1 MSMNVCS
8 YAMNKSR
15 KTNAIPER
23 SNRGGIIPAM
33 PPKPRPGGPDSPPG
47 VSKDLG
53 ARLRQGRTRKGF
65 TVRGLARYV
74 GVSPSLVSQIERG
87 RVMPSVGTLYSIANQ
102 LELVVD
108 DLFRDAGAGP
118 KGERTRP
125 TEDAPDPVQRPR
137 NRKTIRLAEGV
148 RWERLTPRPDPE
160 IEFLFVVYEAGA
172 ESCDKDSLIRHGGK
186 EYAYMISGRLGVKVG
201 FEEFELGPGDSI
213 TFDAQ
218 MPHRL
223 WTVGKKPAE
232 AIWVVYN
239 RHGDSRTK
247 STS

>member
-1 MSMNVCS
+1 
-8 YAMNKSR
+8 
-15 KTNAIPER
+15 
-23 SNRGGIIPAM
+23 M
-33 PPKPRPGGPDSPPG
+33 PPKPRDHASGQHG
-47 VSKDLG
+47 VSSHLG
-53 ARLRQGRTRKGF
+53 SRLREAREQKGF

-74 GVSPSLVSQIERG
+74 GVSPSLVSQVERG
-87 RVMPSVGTLYSIANQ
+87 RVMPSVGTLYAIANQ

-108 DLFRDAGAGP
+108 DLFRDAGAP
-118 KGERTRP
+118 RHERARP
-125 TEDAPDPVQRPR
+125 SGDAADPVQRGS

-160 IEFLFVVYEAGA
+160 VEFLYVVYEAGA

-186 EYAYMISGRLGVKVG
+186 EYAYMIGGRLGLKIG

-223 WTVGKKPAE
+223 WTIGKKPAE

-239 RHGDSRTK
+239 RHGDNRKQTL
-247 STS
+247 

>member
-1 MSMNVCS
+1 
-8 YAMNKSR
+8 
-15 KTNAIPER
+15 
-23 SNRGGIIPAM
+23 M
-33 PPKPRPGGPDSPPG
+33 PPKPGEPKTG

-53 ARLRQGRTRKGF
+53 ARLREARERKGF

-87 RVMPSVGTLYSIANQ
+87 RVMPSVGTLYTITNQ

-108 DLFRDAGAGP
+108 DLFRDAGAP
-118 KGERTRP
+118 RAERSKVSG
-125 TEDAPDPVQRPR
+125 DASDPVQRGQ

-148 RWERLTPRPDPE
+148 RWERLTPQPDRE
-160 IEFLFVVYEAGA
+160 VEFLYVVYEVGA
-172 ESCDKDSLIRHGGK
+172 ESCDEDSLIRHGGK
-186 EYAYMISGRLGVKVG
+186 EYAYMMSGRLGLRIG
-201 FEEFELGPGDSI
+201 FEQFELGPGDSI

-223 WTVGKKPAE
+223 WTIGKKPAE

-247 STS
+247 TKTKA

>member
-1 MSMNVCS
+1 M
-8 YAMNKSR
+8 AK
-15 KTNAIPER
+15 KPAPAGPPR
-23 SNRGGIIPAM
+23 SA
-33 PPKPRPGGPDSPPG
+33 S

-53 ARLRQGRTRKGF
+53 SRLRQARERKGF

-87 RVMPSVGTLYSIANQ
+87 RVMPSVGTLYSITNQ
-102 LELVVD
+102 LDLVVD
-108 DLFRDAGAGP
+108 DLFRDAATGAKGP
-118 KGERTRP
+118 RDKLSQ
-125 TEDAPDPVQRPR
+125 DAANPVQRPHD
-137 NRKTIRLAEGV
+137 RKTIRLAEGV
-148 RWERLTPRPDPE
+148 RWERLTPRPDSE
-160 IEFLFVVYEAGA
+160 VEFLIVVYEVGA

-186 EYAYMISGRLGVKVG
+186 EYAYMISGRLGVRIG

-239 RHGDSRTK
+239 RHGDSRTR
-247 STS
+247 THE